1 MLDRIAL
8 IVWLICL
15 VSSCTPLPKAQN
27 DTHWYDSM
35 PRASWSKYQLI
46 DTKQDWFE
54 VYQLNTNTYAI
65 YEPNQWQEAISYLL
79 IGSEKAM
86 LVDTLQGIGDLKS
99 LVAQLTNLPLLVINT
114 HSHFDHVSGNYQFD
128 TIYGVNNT
136 FALNNAKGHDNAVN
150 GQEMTADTFWKNLPP
165 EFSMESYENKPYQID
180 YYVADGEIIE
190 LGERP
195 IEVVFIP
202 GHSPDSI
209 MLIDKNNRLMLT
221 GDSFYPA
228 PLYLYSETSSFRDFA
243 NSVKTM
249 LSYQDRVDFL
259 LPGHNETMQSVAYLA
274 KLQAAVLAVQDAAV
288 PSKLEDEDVRN
299 YEFEGFS
306 LLVKDPL
313 DK

>member
-1 MLDRIAL
+1 LDRIAL
-8 IVWLICL
+8 IICLICL
-15 VSSCTPLPKAQN
+15 VSSCNPVPRAQN

-46 DTKQDWFE
+46 DTKQVWFE

-79 IGSEKAM
+79 IGSDKAM

-114 HSHFDHVSGNYQFD
+114 HSHFDHVSGNYQFE

-180 YYVADGEIIE
+180 YYVADGEIID

-228 PLYLYSETSSFRDFA
+228 PLY
-243 NSVKTM
+243 
-249 LSYQDRVDFL
+249 
-259 LPGHNETMQSVAYLA
+259 P
-274 KLQAAVLAVQDAAV
+274 
-288 PSKLEDEDVRN
+288 
-299 YEFEGFS
+299 
-306 LLVKDPL
+306 
-313 DK
+313 